1 MQTTLKNHLAGE
13 LLTIATC
20 WKLTLIDGKVM
31 GFTDYDE
38 DLSIGN
44 ILYKSSSGFTT
55 SSIILNSNLKTDNLE
70 IEGILNS
77 DGIKE
82 EDVLSGKYDFAN
94 IEIFLVN
101 YKDLSQGTMSLHFG
115 TFGKVT
121 LNSGRFIVE
130 IRGLSAKLE
139 KSVAELYSPACRA
152 QFCDDRCKADAKRFS
167 RISTVTKV
175 IDERRFEDTNLTE
188 SDGYYKHGVVKF
200 FDSTTHAAFE
210 GIVKEHKNKVITLF
224 TSSPYQIFA
233 GDKYSILAGC
243 DKTFS
248 MCKNKFNNIV
258 NFRGEPYIPE
268 LNLLSS
274 TTFNII

>member
-1 MQTTLKNHLAGE
+1 MKTTLKNHLAGE

-38 DLSIGN
+38 NLNIDN
-44 ILYKSSSGFTT
+44 ILYRSSSGFTT
-55 SSIILNSNLKTDNLE
+55 SSIILNSDLKTDNLE

-77 DGIKE
+77 DNIKE

-101 YKDLSQGTMSLHFG
+101 YKDLNQGTMNLHSG
-115 TFGKVT
+115 IFGKVT

-130 IRGLSAKLE
+130 IRGPSAKL
-139 KSVAELYSPACRA
+139 KRSIAELCSPTCRA
-152 QFCDDRCKADAKRFS
+152 QFCDGRCKADARKFS
-167 RISTVTKV
+167 KISTIAKV

-188 SDGYYKHGVVKF
+188 SDEYYKHGVVKF
-200 FDSTTHAAFE
+200 FGSAAHTAFE
-210 GIVKEHKNKVITLF
+210 GVVKEYKNKVITLF
-224 TSSPYQIFA
+224 TSPPYQIFA

-248 MCKNKFNNIV
+248 TCKNKFNNTV
-258 NFRGEPYIPE
+258 NFRGEPYIPSFY
-268 LNLLSS
+268 N
-274 TTFNII
+274 

>member
-20 WKLTLIDGKVM
+20 WKLTLAEGKVM

-44 ILYKSSSGFTT
+44 ILYKSSSGFTV
-55 SSIILNSNLKTDNLE
+55 SSIILNSDLKTDNLE
-70 IEGILNS
+70 IEGILNGN
-77 DGIKE
+77 DIKE
-82 EDVLSGKYDFAN
+82 EDVLSGKYDFAS

-101 YKDLSQGTMSLHFG
+101 YKDLSQGTMNLHLG

-130 IRGLSAKLE
+130 IKGLAAKLE
-139 KSVAELYSPACRA
+139 KSVTELYSPACRA
-152 QFCDDRCKADAKRFS
+152 QFCDDRCKVDAKKFS
-167 RISTVTKV
+167 KISTVTKV
-175 IDERRFEDTNLTE
+175 IDERRYEDTNLTE

-200 FDSTTHAAFE
+200 FGPVAFE
-210 GIVKEHKNKVITLF
+210 GVVKEYKSKVVTLF
-224 TSSPYQIFA
+224 TASPYKISA

-248 MCKNKFNNIV
+248 TCKNKFHNTV
-258 NFRGEPYIPE
+258 NFRGEPYIPGFK
-268 LNLLSS
+268 LV
-274 TTFNII
+274 

>member
-1 MQTTLKNHLAGE
+1 MQTTLKNYLAGE
-13 LLTIATC
+13 LLTIAMC

-38 DLSIGN
+38 NLSIDN
-44 ILYKSSSGFTT
+44 ILYKSSSGFTA

-77 DGIKE
+77 DDIKE

-94 IEIFLVN
+94 VEIFLVN
-101 YKDLSQGTMSLHFG
+101 YKDLSQGTMNLHFG

-121 LNSGRFIVE
+121 LNSGRFVVE
-130 IRGLSAKLE
+130 IRGLAAKLE
-139 KSVAELYSPACRA
+139 RNMAELYSPACRA
-152 QFCDDRCKADAKRFS
+152 QFCDDRCKADAKKFS
-167 RISTVTKV
+167 KISTVTKV

-188 SDGYYKHGVVKF
+188 IDGYYKHGVVKF
-200 FDSTTHAAFE
+200 FDSAAFE
-210 GIVKEHKNKVITLF
+210 GVVKEYKNKVVTLF
-224 TSSPYQIFA
+224 TSPPYQIFA

-248 MCKNKFNNIV
+248 MCKNKFNNTV
-258 NFRGEPYIPE
+258 NFRGEPYIPG
-268 LNLLSS
+268 LNLPSS
-274 TTFNII
+274 TTFNIL